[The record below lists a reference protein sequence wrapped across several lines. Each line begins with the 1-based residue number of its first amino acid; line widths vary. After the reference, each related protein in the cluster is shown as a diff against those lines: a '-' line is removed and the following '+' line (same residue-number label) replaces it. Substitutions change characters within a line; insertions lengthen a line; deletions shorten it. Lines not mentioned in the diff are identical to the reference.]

1 MVLGIVVV
9 TLLCFKW
16 LKGNILHI
24 LQSVIRHYCLYLKD
38 MALKHKGYLINN
50 FDPAQTYLKQQLEK
64 NFKITFASSFK
75 KGGKKKKERKK

>member
-1 MVLGIVVV
+1 
-9 TLLCFKW
+9 
-16 LKGNILHI
+16 
-24 LQSVIRHYCLYLKD
+24 

>member
-50 FDPAQTYLKQQLEK
+50 FDPAQTYLKLQLEK

-75 KGGKKKKERKK
+75 KGGKNKKERKK